1 MASLCLCVF
10 FSDDFSPV
18 LQLGRNNIEVW
29 PIRLPAR
36 ISFHND
42 TELQGNLRKLR
53 ESEKNK
59 IILHST
65 RRDTVHYVMMAVR
78 LSVCLSGWL
87 AGCVCV
93 CLSLP

>member
-1 MASLCLCVF
+1 M
-10 FSDDFSPV
+10 FSTDDFSPV
-18 LQLGRNNIEVW
+18 LQLGRNDIEVW

-65 RRDTVHYVMMAVR
+65 RRDTVHYVMTAVR
-78 LSVCLSGWL
+78 LSVWLAGWL
-87 AGCVCV
+87 ADCVCV
-93 CLSLP
+93 SLSPEITM